1 MDDFAPGREFPPATE
16 EAWLEKARA
25 SLRGRD
31 IDSLA
36 RITPEGLRIPPV
48 LSEGEPL
55 PLPARPAPLARGRG
69 WAVMQRIE
77 MSDETAALA
86 QAREDLKGG
95 ADGLVMVSRTAPL
108 AGGFGLADDDLVAL
122 LDALEPDIVPMRLDC
137 GPDWPAVA
145 GKVLALCGRR
155 HLDLSL
161 LPLRIAADPFCGP
174 ATGHEPADRKSIS
187 AALEELTRGGSG
199 LSGLLAADTRTYH
212 AAGCGDVQEL
222 ALATAA
228 FVEILRLLEER
239 GHAPDRTAAR
249 VMWLMTADTDQ
260 FMTMA
265 RLRAAR
271 LLHARVLEVARLPFT
286 PLRLH
291 AESAWR
297 MMTRLDV
304 HVNMLRITSAAFAA
318 GVGGAD
324 AVTLL
329 PFTAALGLPDAFA
342 RRMAR
347 NAQIIALE
355 EAGLD
360 RVSDPAR
367 GSHFVDTLTRDLA
380 TRAWEIFRDIERR
393 GGLLAALTSGFVADM
408 IAEVAQRRAEDI
420 ATRRMPLTGVSEYP
434 DLHEELPEVLAPAPA
449 TLSAAPAEGL
459 RPRRLSEPFERL
471 RDAASAFRTQR
482 GRLPRAF
489 LALAGSPHDP
499 RITWTRNLLAAGGI
513 DCVTGDPETCDPAE
527 TLLAVLCGSDDDY
540 REQGARMLE
549 MLRGRGVRAAW
560 IAGKGSGL
568 PVDRELHAGMN
579 VLDALKEAH
588 DLLEVQP

>member
-1 MDDFAPGREFPPATE
+1 MDDFAPGKTFPPATE

-31 IDSLA
+31 VDSLT

-48 LSEGEPL
+48 LARSTPL
-55 PLPARPAPLARGRG
+55 PRPSRPAPLVRGRG
-69 WAVMQRIE
+69 WAVMQRLDLPDVE
-77 MSDETAALA
+77 AARR

-95 ADGLVMVSRTAPL
+95 ADGLVAVLRDAPL
-108 AGGFGLADDDLVAL
+108 AGGFGLTPEGLSAILEEA
-122 LDALEPDIVPMRLDC
+122 EPDVVPLRLDC
-137 GPDWPAVA
+137 GPQWPAA
-145 GKVLALCGRR
+145 SERVLSLCGEH

-174 ATGHEPADRKSIS
+174 ALGDAGTTRDTTA
-187 AALEELTRGGSG
+187 AALERLARDG
-199 LSGLLAADTRTYH
+199 LPLRGLLAADTRLFH
-212 AAGCGDVQEL
+212 AAGCGDAQEL
-222 ALATAA
+222 ALAAAA
-228 FVEILRLLEER
+228 FVDILRMLEER
-239 GHAPDRTAAR
+239 GFAPHKVASC
-249 VMWLMTADTDQ
+249 VMWIMTADTDQ
-260 FMTMA
+260 FMTIA

-271 LLHARVLEVARLPFT
+271 LLHARILEAAGLPFS
-286 PLRLH
+286 PLELH

-324 AVTLL
+324 AVMLL

-355 EAGLD
+355 EARLD
-360 RVSDPAR
+360 RVRDPAA

-380 TRAWEIFRDIERR
+380 TRAWEIFRDIERH

-408 IAEVAQRRAEDI
+408 IAEVARRRAGEI

-434 DLHEELPEVLAPAPA
+434 DLHEEPPEVLAPAPA
-449 TLSAAPAEGL
+449 QDTGTQAGGL
-459 RPRRLSEPFERL
+459 QPQRLSEPFERL
-471 RDAASAFRTQR
+471 RDAASAFRAR
-482 GRLPRAF
+482 EGRLPRAF
-489 LALAGSPHDP
+489 LAVAGSPHDP

-513 DCVTGDPETCDPAE
+513 ESLSGAPEDCDPAE
-527 TLLAVLCGSDDDY
+527 TPLAVLCGSDDDY
-540 REQGARMLE
+540 RERGAQILE
-549 MLRGRGVRAAW
+549 ALRGRGVRAVW
-560 IAGKGSGL
+560 IADKGSGL

-579 VLDALKEAH
+579 VLDALREAH
-588 DLLEVQP
+588 AVLEVPS

>member
-31 IDSLA
+31 VDSLA
-36 RITPEGLRIPPV
+36 RVTPEGLRIPPV
-48 LSEGEPL
+48 LSESGPL

-77 MSDETAALA
+77 MPDATAALT

-95 ADGLVMVSRTAPL
+95 ADGLVMVSRNALP
-108 AGGFGLADDDLVAL
+108 ACGFGLAGDDLVAL
-122 LDALEPDIVPMRLDC
+122 LDEVEPDVVPVRLDC
-137 GPDWPAVA
+137 GPDWPAVS

-161 LPLRIAADPFCGP
+161 LPLHIAADPFCGP
-174 ATGHEPADRKSIS
+174 AAGDDGVDRESVS
-187 AALEELTRGGSG
+187 AALDELVRGGG
-199 LSGLLAADTRTYH
+199 ALPGLLAADTRTYH
-212 AAGCGDVQEL
+212 AAGCGDAQEL

-271 LLHARVLEVARLPFT
+271 LLHARVLEVAGLPFV

-360 RVSDPAR
+360 RVRDPAA

-380 TRAWEIFRDIERR
+380 TRAWEIFREIERR
-393 GGLLAALTSGFVADM
+393 GGLLAALSSGFVADM
-408 IAEVAQRRAEDI
+408 IAGVAERRAGDV

-434 DLHEELPEVLAPAPA
+434 DLHEELPEVLASAPA
-449 TLSAAPAEGL
+449 TWDTAGPWNL

-471 RDAASAFRTQR
+471 RDAASAFRARR
-482 GRLPRAF
+482 GYLPRAF
-489 LALAGSPHDP
+489 LAIAGSPHDP

-513 DCVTGDPETCDPAE
+513 ETLHGAPEDCDPLE
-527 TLLAVLCGSDDDY
+527 TPLAVLCGSDDDY
-540 REQGARMLE
+540 RERGAEMLE
-549 MLRGRGVRAAW
+549 ALRGRGVRAVW
-560 IAGKGSGL
+560 IAGKGAGL

>member
-31 IDSLA
+31 MDSLA
-36 RITPEGLRIPPV
+36 RVTPEGLRIPPV
-48 LSEGEPL
+48 LSESGPL

-77 MSDETAALA
+77 MPDATAALA

-95 ADGLVMVSRTAPL
+95 ADGLVMVSRNALP
-108 AGGFGLADDDLVAL
+108 ACGFGLAGDDLVAL
-122 LDALEPDIVPMRLDC
+122 LDEVEPDVVPVRLDC
-137 GPDWPAVA
+137 GPDWPAVSR
-145 GKVLALCGRR
+145 KVLALCGRR

-161 LPLRIAADPFCGP
+161 LPLHIAADPFCGP
-174 ATGHEPADRKSIS
+174 AAGDDGADRESVS
-187 AALEELTRGGSG
+187 AALDELVRGGG
-199 LSGLLAADTRTYH
+199 ALPGLLAADTRTYH
-212 AAGCGDVQEL
+212 AAGCGDAQEL

-249 VMWLMTADTDQ
+249 IMWLMTADTDQ

-271 LLHARVLEVARLPFT
+271 LLHTRVLEVAGLPFV

-360 RVSDPAR
+360 RVRDPAA

-380 TRAWEIFRDIERR
+380 TRAWEIFREIERR
-393 GGLLAALTSGFVADM
+393 GGLLAALSSGFVADL
-408 IAEVAQRRAEDI
+408 IAGVAERRAGDV

-449 TLSAAPAEGL
+449 TWDTAGPWNL

-471 RDAASAFRTQR
+471 RDTASAFRARR
-482 GRLPRAF
+482 GYLPRAF
-489 LALAGSPHDP
+489 LAIAGSPHDP

-527 TLLAVLCGSDDDY
+527 TPLAVLCGSYDDY
-540 REQGARMLE
+540 REWGAEMLE
-549 MLRGRGVRAAW
+549 ALRGRGVRAVW

-568 PVDRELHAGMN
+568 PADRELHAGMN